1 MRLPLTAPA
10 LPAHDCVVLTT
21 DDTRELADRVAIV
34 TGAARN
40 IGRAIACSLAA
51 GGTSVLVNANTSV
64 DMANETVDMIRNAG
78 GTAEVF
84 IGDVT
89 DPVTVEA
96 MVAVAVSRFGRLDIL
111 VNNAAIRRETG
122 LLEMSL
128 EEWREVFA
136 VILDAAFL
144 TTKLAMP
151 HLIASGSGAVI
162 NIGGQTGHAP
172 VAERAHVIASKA
184 GLAAFTKAVAFEF
197 AAQGVTAN
205 CVVPGAIDTVR
216 GLPGAPPRP
225 ASRAMPLVGYRG
237 APDDVAAMVRLLA
250 GPNGRYVTGQTIHVN
265 GGGYMP

>member
-1 MRLPLTAPA
+1 M
-10 LPAHDCVVLTT
+10 
-21 DDTRELADRVAIV
+21 

-51 GGTSVLVNANTSV
+51 GGARVLVNANTSV
-64 DMANETVDMIRNAG
+64 EMANETLEMIRDAG
-78 GTAEVF
+78 GQAEVF

-89 DPVTVEA
+89 RPEVVDA
-96 MVAVAVSRFGRLDIL
+96 MVGQAVERFGRLDIL
-111 VNNAAIRRETG
+111 VNNAAIRRETSV
-122 LLEMSL
+122 LEMSL

-136 VILDAAFL
+136 ITLDAAFL
-144 TTKLAMP
+144 TTKAAVP
-151 HLIASGSGAVI
+151 HLIESGRGAII

-184 GLAAFTKAVAFEF
+184 GLAGFTKAVAIEF

-225 ASRAMPLVGYRG
+225 PGRGIPPVGFRG
-237 APDDVAAMVRLLA
+237 DPNDVAALVRHLA
-250 GPNGRYVTGQTIHVN
+250 GPHGRYITGQAIHIN
-265 GGGYMP
+265 GGAYMP